1 MKPFGNGA
9 LFVVLI
15 AASVASSAQ
24 AANYLFIGTYAKS
37 DKGVWCADVGLEKQ
51 ALDRKQQYRET
62 RKAFYKAHQH
72 RLPFTKLLGP
82 DEAAVVYRYRARSEG
97 FGCEHQVVG
106 IEPASDVEAA
116 KAKVSAKVEKNPKIF
131 LSPPEYLVEWS
142 GSEYK
147 ARYTRSYDGVEMTF
161 ISRKGKTGKA
171 VLLVQGRNTNK
182 DMAAA
187 VSLFPAESDIGPL
200 IFLAPGESFNKT
212 FQDADRA
219 RVAVQLYPPEAKD
232 SLNMDE
238 VIDRLKHEVRDQ
250 VQMKDGKVK
259 SERFT
264 CMCVRG

>member
-15 AASVASSAQ
+15 AASVASSART
-24 AANYLFIGTYAKS
+24 ADYLFIGTYAS
-37 DKGVWCADVGLEKQ
+37 SGKGVWCADTQFEQQK
-51 ALDRKQQYRET
+51 LDAKKQYREAS
-62 RKAFYKAHQH
+62 KAFYKAHKH

-106 IEPASDVEAA
+106 IELAGDVQAA
-116 KAKVSAKVEKNPKIF
+116 KAKVSAKVERNPKNF
-131 LSPPEYLVEWS
+131 LSPPEYLLEWP

-147 ARYTRSYDGVEMTF
+147 PRYTRSYDGVELTF

-219 RVAVQLYPPEAKD
+219 RVAVELYPPEEEA
-232 SLNMDE
+232 SLSMDE
-238 VIDRLKHEVRDQ
+238 VLDRLKNSVRDQ
-250 VQMKDGKVK
+250 VHMKDGKVK
-259 SERFT
+259 SERLV